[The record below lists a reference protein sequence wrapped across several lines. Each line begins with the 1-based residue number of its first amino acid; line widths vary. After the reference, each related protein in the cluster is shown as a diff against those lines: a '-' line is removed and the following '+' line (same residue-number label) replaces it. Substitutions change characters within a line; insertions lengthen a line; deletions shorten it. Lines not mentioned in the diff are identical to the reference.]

1 MSAKNATFDG
11 YDLQDANII
20 LIKIEHDTI
29 PALELKRY
37 RIVRGDG
44 EIVTDSRYGAKK
56 ILLIGRVNGSS
67 SDDLESRL
75 DTLREKLRGYD
86 KINKSLVIDYNA
98 STRVYTAVCTSLTVD
113 RRNGTANFAEFTA
126 EFVSTTPF
134 GLAPASASLHSTN
147 AETTSPKTIALT
159 VGGTAE
165 RQKLVITYVLNS
177 FTGDAANTVTFK
189 NNDTDYAISI
199 SRAWTAADSLEIDV
213 ENFTV
218 KVNGVDVDYSGA
230 FPDFAPG
237 SRNLVI
243 TDDFSARNY
252 DIDVDYI
259 ARYL

>member
-1 MSAKNATFDG
+1 MAAKNATFDS

-20 LIKIEHDTI
+20 LTKIEHDTI

-37 RIVRGDG
+37 RIIRGDG

-67 SDDLESRL
+67 SADLESRL

-86 KINKSLVIDYNA
+86 KINKDLVIDYNA
-98 STRVYTAVCTSLTVD
+98 TTRVYKAVCVSLSVD
-113 RRNGTANFAEFTA
+113 RRSGTVNFAEFQA

-134 GLAPASASLHSTN
+134 GLAPASASLASVN
-147 AETTSPKTIALT
+147 AETTSPNTETLA

-165 RQKLVITYVLNS
+165 RQKLIFTYVLNS
-177 FTGDAANTVTFK
+177 FTGDASNTVTFK
-189 NNDTDYAISI
+189 NDDTAYEISV
-199 SRAWTAADSLEIDV
+199 SRAWTAADVLEIDTK
-213 ENFTV
+213 EMTV
-218 KVNGVDVDYSGA
+218 KVNGIDVDYSGA

-237 SRNLVI
+237 SRDLII

-252 DIDVDYI
+252 DLDVDYI